1 MLLVETASMD
11 VTIKLPTLNQKD
23 KTVAEMVVV
32 MLIEE
37 WPLSPKGIYNR
48 VIRTQAKPVS
58 FQAVHKAIK
67 KLHSEDILLKKER
80 YYKLNPEWLKQI
92 TSFGNKVAGDYEK
105 NEVMLKDLP

>member
-1 MLLVETASMD
+1 MLLVETVSTD

-48 VIRTQAKPVS
+48 VIRTADKPVS

-67 KLHSEDILLKKER
+67 KLHSEDILTRKER

-92 TSFGNKVAGDYEK
+92 TSFGNKVAEDYEK
-105 NEVMLKDLP
+105 NEVNLKSLP